1 MLFKSVN
8 IFHNLK
14 LSYITSYMSRKPK
27 QSSLLNKIFVRKLRT
42 SCDVNK
48 WRRVEEGRDREVAES
63 GRLVSKVN

>member
-1 MLFKSVN
+1 
-8 IFHNLK
+8 
-14 LSYITSYMSRKPK
+14 MSRKPK
-27 QSSLLNKIFVRKLRT
+27 QSSLLSKIFVRKLRT